1 MELHGESS
9 TLSTEEKKYVI
20 SFVVNKVNKRISVI
34 AGTGSNNTKEAIEMS
49 KFAQNANVDGL
60 LLVTPYYNKTT
71 QIGLYEHFKLIASNV
86 EIPIILY
93 NVPSRTGVN
102 ISLDTLIK
110 LSKIKN
116 ICGIKEASNDISQIA
131 QIASKIPEDFYIY
144 SGNDDQILPV
154 LSLGGVGVISVLA
167 NILPK
172 ETHEICYSFFNGEID
187 KSRTLQLKYMDLIK
201 KLVIEVNPIPIKEA
215 MNILELNVGNCRPPL
230 CNMENKNK
238 VLICIIIFVI
248 AAASLVAIT
257 ISSEENNNQ
266 SADFGAFTMTVPS
279 NAQFEQINSSSE
291 FAETYID
298 NENSIM
304 VSFLNSSYIE
314 ENVQNS
320 TGYTIDFKEICTKYL
335 EQMNLTKL
343 DESSNSSNIEF
354 YNDKM
359 ISTNGNV
366 QQGYAG
372 IYSDDNQMIIVECPD
387 LDLVKNMTQSIK
399 IKV

>member
-1 MELHGESS
+1 
-9 TLSTEEKKYVI
+9 
-20 SFVVNKVNKRISVI
+20 
-34 AGTGSNNTKEAIEMS
+34 
-49 KFAQNANVDGL
+49 
-60 LLVTPYYNKTT
+60 
-71 QIGLYEHFKLIASNV
+71 
-86 EIPIILY
+86 
-93 NVPSRTGVN
+93 
-102 ISLDTLIK
+102 
-110 LSKIKN
+110 
-116 ICGIKEASNDISQIA
+116 
-131 QIASKIPEDFYIY
+131 
-144 SGNDDQILPV
+144 
-154 LSLGGVGVISVLA
+154 
-167 NILPK
+167 
-172 ETHEICYSFFNGEID
+172 
-187 KSRTLQLKYMDLIK
+187 
-201 KLVIEVNPIPIKEA
+201 
-215 MNILELNVGNCRPPL
+215 
-230 CNMENKNK
+230 MENKNK

-266 SADFGAFTMTVPS
+266 SADFRAFTMTVPS
-279 NAQFEQINSSSE
+279 NTQFEQINSSSE

>member
-9 TLSTEEKKYVI
+9 TLSTEEKKDVI
-20 SFVVNKVNKRISVI
+20 SFVVNKVNKRIPVI

-201 KLVIEVNPIPIKEA
+201 KLFIEVNPIPIKEA

-238 VLICIIIFVI
+238 KILMD
-248 AAASLVAIT
+248 S
-257 ISSEENNNQ
+257 
-266 SADFGAFTMTVPS
+266 
-279 NAQFEQINSSSE
+279 
-291 FAETYID
+291 
-298 NENSIM
+298 
-304 VSFLNSSYIE
+304 
-314 ENVQNS
+314 
-320 TGYTIDFKEICTKYL
+320 
-335 EQMNLTKL
+335 
-343 DESSNSSNIEF
+343 
-354 YNDKM
+354 
-359 ISTNGNV
+359 
-366 QQGYAG
+366 
-372 IYSDDNQMIIVECPD
+372 
-387 LDLVKNMTQSIK
+387 VKNI
-399 IKV
+399 